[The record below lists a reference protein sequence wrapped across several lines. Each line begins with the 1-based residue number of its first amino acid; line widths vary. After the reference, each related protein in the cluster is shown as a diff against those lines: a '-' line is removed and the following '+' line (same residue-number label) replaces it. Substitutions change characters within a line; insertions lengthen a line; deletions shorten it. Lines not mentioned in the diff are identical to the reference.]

1 MKKLVPIIALLLAGS
16 GVGHILGAAATA
28 TGGSRLAAGRH
39 HGLRIATNGTVYQ
52 WTGTHPESAV
62 EGLPPVSAVAAGAMH
77 SLALTTSGRVWA
89 WGLNGDGQLG
99 DGSRAPRSEPF
110 EIEALSGVVAIAAG
124 ESHSL
129 ALTAG
134 GLVWAWGANQHG
146 QLGDGDPAGRLEPAL
161 VPGLGP
167 IVALGAGYHSSFAIA
182 GDETVWAWGRNDA
195 GQLGDGT
202 TESRAAAVLVS
213 GLTGVAAIAGGAT
226 HTFAVRADG
235 SLWAWG
241 GNAAGELGVGSRH
254 PQLAPVQ
261 TTLPAGVVAA
271 GAGIATSIALLS
283 DGTVWTWGTT
293 PAAPLNDPTG
303 SETSTPAPVPGLQGI
318 VAVALSQHTAA
329 MVAATAEGQVY
340 FWGGRQA
347 REWLGEAQHASLPA
361 VVPGISDVETVAVSA
376 HVLAVQRDG
385 SVWAWGPND
394 RGQLGDTGAGE
405 RLLPARIEDFSGLAR
420 TTTGQAHSHGLKRD
434 GSLWSWGDNT
444 FGQRGD
450 WATAARTTPA
460 PVTLLQQ
467 VSAVAAGGWHTV
479 AVESGGAVWSWGL
492 NDAGQLGDGT
502 RDHSQSPVRVREI
515 PDAHTVAAGLRHSLA
530 ATTDGSVLTWGDN
543 TRGQLGADGPAS
555 RLAPA
560 RVQGLNGILAVAA
573 GEAHSLALSHDG
585 TLWAWGANDRGQL
598 GNGSTADSATPVR
611 VGPVS
616 GRIVAIAAGRS
627 HSLALTFEGVVW
639 AWGANDR
646 GQLGIAATG
655 DRPSP
660 VRSLLPGPVSFVAA
674 GESTSLAAGDDGALY
689 AWGDNLTGALGL
701 EGNTLQQAPE
711 SRPARDFPDLAIS
724 FFLPNPSFMQF
735 ANITFIVSNVGGA
748 PTSGPAQVTLELPAG
763 ATFHQPG
770 TRPGWTCEPGQKTVI
785 CLYSGSIDT
794 GQSVYG
800 EVLLRLGPATFPSFT
815 LAGRVHHP
823 DDRFPGNDVAG
834 GVARSFAVVDP
845 VPAGRAAASRRHSLV
860 ALPDGSVWAWGANSS
875 GQLGDGGGL
884 DPFGPQPGPARDRPA
899 PVHGLDAITAVA
911 AGDSHS
917 LALRRDGVLFGWGS
931 DTSGQLASGV
941 HSPGATFAIRQIP
954 GMSGVTAIAAAR
966 QHSLALKR
974 DGTVWAWGSNEHGQL
989 GDGTRSLRR
998 SPVQVEGLSG
1008 VIAIATSEHH
1018 SLALR
1023 GDGTVWAWGYGASGI
1038 LGNGQSSD
1046 QLTPVQVV
1054 DLQAAVAIAAGGHSS
1069 LAITVTG
1076 GIRAW
1081 GNLVCGLPT
1090 GDFFTDAHTRPREV
1104 WWLTGVTAIAAN
1116 ANHCLA
1122 ARSDGSVWA
1131 WGLNVAGQ
1139 VGNGSSETVPQPV
1152 QVARPGGSISLAAG
1166 PAHSLAITSTGIAY
1180 AWGQNDAG
1188 QVGTGPASP
1197 STVPGEVGFLD
1208 DVVSIAAG
1216 QDASL
1221 AIERDGTLWAWG
1233 ANHQGSL
1240 TPNAPRLLFSPAQ
1253 TGLPGPFEM
1262 VSASYLWLARDE
1274 TGGIWSSIGPQCE
1287 RAPCQIPLPS
1297 PAKAVSV
1304 GANSGAALLDD
1315 GGLWQWNNGG
1325 LPVSEVDNPDFYL
1338 PARIAALDG
1347 LPIVAVDSGATRT
1360 LAVTAA
1366 GRVWS
1371 WGEKEVVKAGNEW
1384 VTLTREPHE
1393 LPGLLDV
1400 VAASAGGQT
1409 DAVLHADGTASSWG
1423 LDGFNHAQPTRVPGL
1438 SGITALSSGGAFHLA
1453 LRNDG
1458 TVWVWGH
1465 TQHGESGTGET
1476 VRQGHTPIQVPG
1488 LADIVAISAG
1498 FRHCLALGRGGRI
1511 YSWGDDAEGKLGRA
1525 TGAYQL
1531 APTRIRFQQ
1540 PPVP

>member
-1 MKKLVPIIALLLAGS
+1 MNKLVPIIALLLSGS
-16 GVGHILGAAATA
+16 CVGHILGAAATA

-39 HGLRIATNGTVYQ
+39 HGLRVATNGTVYQ
-52 WTGTHPESAV
+52 WTGAHPERAV

-89 WGLNGDGQLG
+89 WGLNGHGQLG

-110 EIEALSGVVAIAAG
+110 EIEALSGVIAIAAG

-129 ALTAG
+129 ALTDG
-134 GLVWAWGANQHG
+134 GLVWAWGAHQHG
-146 QLGDGDPAGRLEPAL
+146 QLGDGAPAGRLEPAL

-182 GDETVWAWGRNDA
+182 GDETVWAWGRNDT

-202 TESRAAAVLVS
+202 TENRAAAVLVS

-226 HTFAVRADG
+226 HTLAVKADG

-271 GAGIATSIALLS
+271 GAGTASSIALLS

-293 PAAPLNDPTG
+293 LAAPLNDPTG
-303 SETSTPAPVPGLQGI
+303 SQTSTPALVPGLHGI
-318 VAVALSQHTAA
+318 VAVGLSQGAAA

-361 VVPGISDVETVAVSA
+361 VVPGISDVESVAVSA

-394 RGQLGDTGAGE
+394 HGQLGDTDAGE

-467 VSAVAAGGWHTV
+467 VSDVAAGGWHTV

-502 RDHSQSPVRVREI
+502 RDQSQSPVRVREI
-515 PDAHTVAAGLRHSLA
+515 PDARTVAAGLRHSLA
-530 ATTDGSVLTWGDN
+530 AAADGSVWTWGDN

-573 GEAHSLALSHDG
+573 GEAHSLALSQDG

-598 GNGSTADSATPVR
+598 GNGATADSATPVR

-646 GQLGIAATG
+646 SQLGIAASG

-660 VRSLLPGPVSFVAA
+660 VRSLLPGPVSFIAA
-674 GESTSLAAGDDGALY
+674 GESTSLAAVDDGALY

-701 EGNTLQQAPE
+701 EVDTLQQAPE
-711 SRPARDFPDLAIS
+711 SRPARDFPDLAIA

-748 PTSGPAQVTLELPAG
+748 PTSGPAQVTIELPAG

-815 LAGRVHHP
+815 MAGRVHHP

-845 VPAGRAAASRRHSLV
+845 VPAGRAAASRRHSLM
-860 ALPDGSVWAWGANSS
+860 ALPNGTIWAWGANST

-884 DPFGPQPGPARDRPA
+884 DPSGPQPGPARDRPA

-954 GMSGVTAIAAAR
+954 GMSGVTAITAAG
-966 QHSLALKR
+966 QHSLAVKR

-1023 GDGTVWAWGYGASGI
+1023 GDGTVWAWGSGATGI

-1046 QLTPVQVV
+1046 QLAPVQVV

-1131 WGLNVAGQ
+1131 WGLNDAGQ

-1152 QVARPGGSISLAAG
+1152 QVARPGGSISLDAG
-1166 PAHSLAITSTGIAY
+1166 PVHSLAITSTGIAY

-1197 STVPGEVGFLD
+1197 GAVPGEVDFLD

-1240 TPNAPRLLFSPAQ
+1240 TPNAPRLLFSPAP
-1253 TGLPGPFEM
+1253 TGLPGPFET
-1262 VSASYLWLARDE
+1262 VSASYLWLARDA

-1297 PAKAVSV
+1297 PAKAISA

-1325 LPVSEVDNPDFYL
+1325 LPISEVDNPDFYL
-1338 PARIAALDG
+1338 PARVAALDG
-1347 LPIVAVDSGATRT
+1347 LSIVAIDSGATRT
-1360 LAVTAA
+1360 LAVTAT

-1438 SGITALSSGGAFHLA
+1438 SGITALSSGEAFHLA

-1458 TVWVWGH
+1458 TVWVWGY

-1488 LADIVAISAG
+1488 LADIVTISAG
-1498 FRHCLALGRGGRI
+1498 STHCLALGRGGRI

-1531 APTRIRFQQ
+1531 TPTRIRFH
-1540 PPVP
+1540 